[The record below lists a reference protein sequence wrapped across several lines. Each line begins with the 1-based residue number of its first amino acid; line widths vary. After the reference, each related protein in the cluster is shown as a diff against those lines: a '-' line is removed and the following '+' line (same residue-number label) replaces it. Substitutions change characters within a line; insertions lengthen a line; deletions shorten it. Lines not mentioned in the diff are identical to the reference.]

1 MEAALME
8 RAVTAAMSLARSAGV
23 SADDAVIVQNSNKLA
38 VRILPCDLLA
48 RVAVV
53 GRHVG
58 DLEIAVAQGL
68 GARGSPV
75 APLDPRVERRVHE
88 LDGFAVTFWTY
99 CEDQAAP
106 GLSPSTYADAL
117 SRLHADMRMLDVT
130 VPRYTA
136 RIADAQRLIVN
147 RHASP
152 ELADADRDLLADTL
166 SEAQCSIAGR
176 SGSDQLLH
184 GEPHPGNV
192 LNARAGPVFVDFET
206 CCLGPVEFDVAHV
219 PDEVA
224 ARYPGLDCAL
234 LSDCR
239 RLVLAMVAA
248 WRWDARD
255 EFPNRRRHG
264 EAIVAVLRNGPPWPT
279 LGDLNARSSTRPGVV
294 EKPGASTTEVRP
306 PGDPRLTDQ

>member
-1 MEAALME
+1 MEATLLE
-8 RAVTAAMSLARSAGV
+8 RAVAAAMSLARKAGLSAE
-23 SADDAVIVQNSNKLA
+23 DAVIVQNSNKLA

-53 GRHVG
+53 GQHVG
-58 DLEIAVAQGL
+58 DLEVGVAQGL
-68 GARGSPV
+68 AARGAPV

-88 LDGFAVTFWTY
+88 RDGFAVTFWTY
-99 CEDQAAP
+99 CEDQAPP
-106 GLSPSTYADAL
+106 GPSPASYADAL
-117 SRLHADMRMLDVT
+117 YRLHADMRRLDVT
-130 VPRYTA
+130 VPHFTE
-136 RIADAQRLIVN
+136 RIAEAQQLVLN

-152 ELADADRDLLADTL
+152 ELADPDRDFLTEMLSETL
-166 SEAQCSIAGR
+166 SSIAGP

-192 LNARAGPVFVDFET
+192 LNARSGPVFIDFET
-206 CCLGPVEFDVAHV
+206 CCRGPVEFDVAHV

-224 ARYPGLDCAL
+224 VCYPGLDGAL

-255 EFPNRRRHG
+255 EFPNRRRHR
-264 EAIVAVLRNGPPWPT
+264 EAIVAILRKGPPWPT
-279 LGDLNARSSTRPGVV
+279 LGA
-294 EKPGASTTEVRP
+294 
-306 PGDPRLTDQ
+306 LTAQ